1 MYCNALHFFHD
12 RLALAGL
19 DFDAYFR
26 PPLLGRDEMRRPGRR
41 GSDPASKQVALAALL
56 GPRGQFPP
64 DGLAASEVLFVDDS
78 QRNLDAVDV
87 ATGFLVRP
95 VGGVDVARLEAAL
108 FG

>member
-1 MYCNALHFFHD
+1 MHFHAN

-19 DFDAYFR
+19 DFGAYFR

-41 GSDPASKQVALAALL
+41 GSDPASKRVALAALL
-56 GPRGQFPP
+56 GPPPGGQFPP
-64 DGLAASEVLFVDDS
+64 GGLAASEALFVDDS
-78 QRNLDAVDV
+78 RRNLDACAGV

-95 VGGVDVARLEAAL
+95 EGGVDVARLEAVL